1 MPVTRKDIAVPS
13 EFELTPRDEPP
24 CDFGFSIDGH
34 GPSRPEP
41 QLPKLAVLGDVSK
54 YKEVLDFVVGRFF
67 NLLDNLAVHPENEI
81 IKWPNRLS
89 KIVTIKNEISKKLME
104 LKK

>member
-1 MPVTRKDIAVPS
+1 MAVTRKDIAVPL
-13 EFELTPRDEPP
+13 EFEQAPREEPLV
-24 CDFGFSIDGH
+24 DFGFSIDGH
-34 GPSRPEP
+34 STSQPIAPTRT
-41 QLPKLAVLGDVSK
+41 LAVLGDISK
-54 YKEVLDFVVGRFF
+54 YKVVLDFVVDRFF

-89 KIVTIKNEISKKLME
+89 KIVAIKNEISNKLKE